1 MKKKKLIFIITLLIL
16 VIIMSFVC
24 LLLGTFKISFLEV
37 IKAIFNQSNDIN
49 NRVILNIRIP
59 RVLASIICGAGLS
72 VAGLIM
78 QTTLSNEMATPSTLG
93 VSSSCVLGANVSI
106 IIFAGGFLS
115 TGNNINNYINSINPF
130 STSLMA
136 FIFAIISI
144 LLILGLC
151 KTKSFSPTT
160 VVLSG
165 LALSSV
171 WSSLTTLLQ
180 YFATDVGL
188 SSALIWNFGDL
199 GRATYQEDLM
209 MFIVV
214 SISSIIFFL
223 LSWKYN
229 ALLSGDNVAKSLGIN
244 VSLLRFISLLLAS
257 LITALCV
264 SFLGIIGF
272 VGLICPHICKKI
284 VGHDHRYLIPS
295 SLLCGSLLLL
305 ISDTFSRINGSSL
318 PVGAITSLIG
328 APFFL
333 YMIFSKE
340 SINARN

>member
-1 MKKKKLIFIITLLIL
+1 
-16 VIIMSFVC
+16 MSFVC
-24 LLLGTFKISFLEV
+24 LLLGTFKISFLEM

-130 STSLMA
+130 SASLMA

-151 KTKSFSPTT
+151 KIKSFSPTT

-214 SISSIIFFL
+214 SISSNF
-223 LSWKYN
+223 
-229 ALLSGDNVAKSLGIN
+229 
-244 VSLLRFISLLLAS
+244 
-257 LITALCV
+257 
-264 SFLGIIGF
+264 
-272 VGLICPHICKKI
+272 
-284 VGHDHRYLIPS
+284 
-295 SLLCGSLLLL
+295 
-305 ISDTFSRINGSSL
+305 
-318 PVGAITSLIG
+318 
-328 APFFL
+328 
-333 YMIFSKE
+333 
-340 SINARN
+340 